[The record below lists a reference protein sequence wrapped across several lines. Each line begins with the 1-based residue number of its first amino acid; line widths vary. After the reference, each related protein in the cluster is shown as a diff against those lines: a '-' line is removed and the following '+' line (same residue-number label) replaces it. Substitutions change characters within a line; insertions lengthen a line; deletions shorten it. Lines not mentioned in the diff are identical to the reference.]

1 MKFLHQHKLIAGI
14 SLLTLIILSILFY
27 QKKTVKPQTQSKIQA
42 IIFDMDGTTIQDLW
56 KITNMP
62 ILHEHATHLTDEEK
76 NVIRENM
83 HKIGIYDFWK
93 LIHSH
98 CSPTLNFDEV
108 IEANVYHLK
117 NHYRD
122 HGVDLIPHFE
132 VFHKQVVNSGLKT
145 AIATSS
151 QQHIIDV
158 LTKRLPLENYFGQ
171 HIYNADHVNKVFK
184 PAPDIYLYAAQQL
197 GVHPCNCIAIE
208 DSSSGIKAAKAAG
221 MYCIGINTS
230 KNVDD
235 LILADLI
242 VDCYSQIDLQNLLNS
257 IK

>member
-1 MKFLHQHKLIAGI
+1 MKFLQQRKLAIG
-14 SLLTLIILSILFY
+14 LTTLALVVFSILFY
-27 QKKTVKPQTQSKIQA
+27 QRQTAQRQTPSKIQA
-42 IIFDMDGTTIQDLW
+42 VIFDMDGTTIQDLW

-62 ILHEHATHLTDEEK
+62 ILHEHAPHLTEEEK
-76 NVIRENM
+76 DAIQNNM

-98 CSPTLNFDEV
+98 CSPALSFDDV

-122 HGVDLIPHFE
+122 HDVELIPHFE
-132 VFHKQVVNSGLKT
+132 NFHKQVINSGLKT

-151 QQHIIDV
+151 QQHIINV
-158 LTKRLPLENYFGQ
+158 LTERLPLENYFGS
-171 HIYNADHVNKVFK
+171 HIYNADHVGKVFK

-235 LILADLI
+235 LALADLI